1 MPVRGRLDM
10 NLSPLLEA
18 LAAAEKDVDGAVEE
32 VLELNKYT
40 AVMFLFKT
48 LRATSEQ
55 WTGATAKTLFVE
67 GPTRDGNYIFIEL
80 GAHTDVDPSAWY
92 KEFGRPNQ
100 AAEPFLR
107 PTLAYYRKGGLKQTM
122 LAVLEKLGVNP

>member
-18 LAAAEKDVDGAVEE
+18 LAAAEQDVDDVVEE
-32 VLELNKYT
+32 VLEKNKYN
-40 AVMFLFKT
+40 AVMLLYKN
-48 LRATSEQ
+48 LRETSEK
-55 WTGATAKTLFVE
+55 WTGATAETLFFE
-67 GPTRDGNYIFIEL
+67 GPERDGNYIFIEI
-80 GAHTDVDPSAWY
+80 GAHTDVDPAAWY

-107 PTLAYYRKGGLKQTM
+107 PTLAYYRKGGLKQSM
-122 LAVLEKLGVNP
+122 LAVLERLGVEP